1 MVYFKYTSKK
11 GKGMKKI
18 NRQELHEIFMGIRN
32 GNELE
37 FNKLY
42 ENFKG
47 LVYGVAFSILKNKED
62 SEETTQVVFMKI
74 FNLEK

>member
-1 MVYFKYTSKK
+1 
-11 GKGMKKI
+11 MKKLDKE
-18 NRQELHEIFMGIRN
+18 ELHSIFIGIKD

-42 ENFKG
+42 EKYKA

-62 SEETTQVVFMKI
+62 SEEIVQIVFIK
-74 FNLEK
+74 FLD